1 MTLWTV
7 AHQIPLSLR
16 FSRQEY
22 WNGLPCP
29 PPGDLPDS
37 GMKSMPLMSP
47 ALAARFFTTSI
58 SWEAPRQGMAVHTSI
73 PRPRVSKFLL
83 VYTSEI
89 RGYKLVTRSL
99 NLVFTILK
107 SFNIK
112 IQIFTFFKKKKIDQV
127 SLGLDSDEVTLRSE
141 DGI

>member
-1 MTLWTV
+1 
-7 AHQIPLSLR
+7 
-16 FSRQEY
+16 
-22 WNGLPCP
+22 
-29 PPGDLPDS
+29 
-37 GMKSMPLMSP
+37 
-47 ALAARFFTTSI
+47 
-58 SWEAPRQGMAVHTSI
+58 MAVHTSI
-73 PRPRVSKFLL
+73 PRPRVSKFLH

-89 RGYKLVTRSL
+89 RGCKLVTRSL